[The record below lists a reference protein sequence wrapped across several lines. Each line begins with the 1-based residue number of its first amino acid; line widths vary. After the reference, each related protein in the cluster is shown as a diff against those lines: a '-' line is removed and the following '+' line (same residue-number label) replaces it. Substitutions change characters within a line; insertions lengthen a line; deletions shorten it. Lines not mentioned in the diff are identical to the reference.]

1 MRLKGYVQFRD
12 QPNETIEFQLAYGLP
27 DFSPINQELPLTIVI
42 IGEQIDINQLRNKLD
57 MLQFT

>member
-1 MRLKGYVQFRD
+1 M
-12 QPNETIEFQLAYGLP
+12 AYGLP
-27 DFSPINQELPLTIVI
+27 DFGPINQELPLSIVI